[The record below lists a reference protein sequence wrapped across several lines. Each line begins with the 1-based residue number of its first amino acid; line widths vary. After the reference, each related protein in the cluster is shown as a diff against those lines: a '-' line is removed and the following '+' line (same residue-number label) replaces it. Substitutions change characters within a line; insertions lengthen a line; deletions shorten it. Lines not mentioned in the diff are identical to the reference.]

1 MTMTRSEAML
11 WQSRDHRWF
20 AAARARDYE
29 APRGSLRLALLTAAV
44 ASCLLARFAH
54 ADDQT
59 PAGERSANQSAA
71 MKGEIYVV
79 FASEAEGT
87 IDPNLAH
94 IRALKHPPFNGF
106 KTMKLLTHQ
115 DVALLTDEPVAI
127 ELPKRRW
134 LVLTL
139 VSRLADGRAKVQLSI
154 NKPNQKDYLP
164 LLNVIISAGEPFFV
178 AGQKFE
184 GGTLVVGV
192 RVGERPKRAP

>member
-1 MTMTRSEAML
+1 MQQSTSSVSMTVT
-11 WQSRDHRWF
+11 
-20 AAARARDYE
+20 ARETPAV
-29 APRGSLRLALLTAAV
+29 GLRVLLLMAAV
-44 ASCLLARFAH
+44 TSSLACASAL

-59 PAGERSANQSAA
+59 HAAELAPNEGKPLLGEVL
-71 MKGEIYVV
+71 VV
-79 FASEAEGT
+79 LASEAEGT
-87 IDPNLAH
+87 IDPSLSH
-94 IRALKHPPFNGF
+94 LRALKHPPFNGF
-106 KTMKLLTHQ
+106 KSMKIMSRQ
-115 DVALLTDEPVAI
+115 SVALVTDEPVAI

-192 RVGERPKRAP
+192 RLGERARR